1 MFSQIQRL
9 DSSVARVLENNFIK
23 FGFYSVPMSFDKLPP
38 KEIINKT
45 MKALDGRGIA
55 AQFVET
61 REEAFSRLKALIP
74 PGSEIMQAGSTTLEQ
89 IGFVDLLISNN
100 HPWKNLKD
108 GIIAEKDPTKQW
120 KLRKRSVM
128 ADYYIGSVQAVAVTG
143 EIVIGTEGGS
153 QFPSYAYSSDNVI
166 WIVGAQKIVPT
177 LQDGLR
183 RLREYALPLTEKRM
197 KNLGDSETCIGKIL
211 IIERETNPRRKITL
225 IFVNEK
231 LGF

>member
-1 MFSQIQRL
+1 
-9 DSSVARVLENNFIK
+9 
-23 FGFYSVPMSFDKLPP
+23 MSFDKLPS
-38 KEIINKT
+38 KEIIKKT
-45 MKALDGRGIA
+45 MKALEDRGITA
-55 AQFVET
+55 KFVET
-61 REEAFSRLKALIP
+61 KEEAFSKLKSLIP

-89 IGFVDLLISNN
+89 IGFVNLLMSKK

-108 GIIAEKDPTKQW
+108 EILAEKDPVKKW

-128 ADYYIGSVQAVAVTG
+128 AEYYIGSVQAVAETG

-153 QFPSYAYSSDNVI
+153 QFPSYVYSSDNVI

-177 LQDGLR
+177 LEDGLK
-183 RLREYALPLTEKRM
+183 RLREYALPLTDKRM
-197 KNLGDSETCIGKIL
+197 KNLGQPETCIGKIL
-211 IIERETNPRRKITL
+211 IIERETNTNRKVTL